1 MEEEL
6 TEESRIQTF
15 QEAGLLTRDKGLVIR
30 LPDGNEFQITVIQSK
45 FCRRMSKMAGKNQA
59 VQKSQGGERGN
70 EG

>member
-1 MEEEL
+1 MDKFQMVELLGTLLEEEL

-45 FCRRMSKMAGKNQA
+45 FCK
-59 VQKSQGGERGN
+59 ED
-70 EG
+70 E

>member
-1 MEEEL
+1 MDKFQMVELLRTLLEEEL

-45 FCRRMSKMAGKNQA
+45 FCK
-59 VQKSQGGERGN
+59 ED
-70 EG
+70 E